1 MYDEPRTAPTSD
13 GSNTLHR
20 DSRLGLAV
28 TFVLGIGLDTAITAL
43 TNADTSSWHGWW
55 VPFASLA
62 ISTAAGALTS
72 YKAKRRVR

>member
-1 MYDEPRTAPTSD
+1 MTQPTAD
-13 GSNTLHR
+13 GANQLHR
-20 DSRLGLAV
+20 DSKLGLAV

-43 TNADTSSWHGWW
+43 TNADTSTWKGWW

-72 YKAKRRVR
+72 YKAKRRARAF